1 MRIFLFSVSLWLI
14 GLSSG
19 HAQWVQT
26 DGPYGAT
33 SAAVI
38 FQHDSLLFSAT
49 GCGYF
54 SKTALADEW
63 ELHSILTFTSYTVVG
78 DSLFAG
84 TLNDGI
90 KLILL
95 SGLNIPP
102 TSINSLIANALSHSD
117 SCLYAGNKRFGFFRS
132 RNGGVTWD
140 TCNNGL
146 PVDTLWDPYGNFSV
160 ETFVSCIAVTS
171 DHIYCGTKKGI
182 YRNTGSL
189 GLWQAVNTG
198 LPLVPFNFI
207 SEVDNEL
214 FAVTGNS
221 IFKWNSGGNSWTLY
235 YTAPSDVT
243 SMLRWNNQL
252 FITTAEDGILF
263 TTDHGLTWYSMNNG
277 LPDLGLNTI
286 ALCDTTLL
294 CGTRTKGIF
303 MYDGNQWISDN
314 AGMICS
320 SIRWMTATSG
330 NVFSNDGDSIHL
342 LKDKKWININPPGQS
357 GLPGQSGIFIGL
369 EQMNDTLFLCLG
381 KMISNWPFVRQSI
394 FYSPDTGNTWNEITP
409 LPYTTPAGDS
419 WHELRI
425 GHHRLYGFSSD
436 RVFYTDNLGA
446 TWTDVSLPSTYCNH
460 LNDMIIVGSI
470 PFAATCGSAQVIK
483 LTPGQ
488 GWVLSNNGLPA
499 NRAPLKLAICDGAL
513 FADVEY
519 MGMYAS
525 LDEGATWNLANNGLV
540 KGYSIGAYAGTG
552 STLFVTTRDH
562 GVYVTHNAG
571 QDWFE
576 CNEGLINTSTG
587 GLAILH
593 DTLYAGTYGNGIW
606 KRAISDITV
615 STGKTRLSD
624 CKITL
629 YPNPATNHF
638 QVSGE
643 VSGIR
648 IYDMTGREVR
658 SGKPGPGNTFDITGL
673 KNGIYCVGINSDNG
687 LIFRKLIVHL

>member
-1 MRIFLFSVSLWLI
+1 MKTFLFSVSLWLI

-19 HAQWVQT
+19 HAQWTQT
-26 DGPYGAT
+26 GGPYGAT

-54 SKTALADEW
+54 SKTILADEW
-63 ELHSILTFTSYTVVG
+63 ELHSTLTFTSHTVTG

-84 TLNDGI
+84 TQYNGI
-90 KLILL
+90 KLISL
-95 SGLNIPP
+95 SNLNLPP
-102 TSINSLIANALSHSD
+102 APVNSLTADALSHSD

-182 YRNTGSL
+182 YRNTGAL

-198 LPLVPFNFI
+198 LPLVPFSFI
-207 SEVDNEL
+207 READNEL
-214 FAVTGNS
+214 FAVTGS
-221 IFKWNSGGNSWTLY
+221 TIFKLTSGGNSWTLY
-235 YTAPSDVT
+235 YTAPTAVT
-243 SMLRWNNQL
+243 SMLQWNSQL

-263 TTDHGLTWYSMNNG
+263 TADHGLTWYSMNNG
-277 LPDLGLNTI
+277 LTDLALNTI
-286 ALCDTTLL
+286 ALYDTALL

-303 MYDGNQWISDN
+303 VYDGNQWKADN
-314 AGMICS
+314 TGMICS

-330 NVFSNDGDSIHL
+330 NVFSNDGDSIHV

-369 EQMNDTLFLCLG
+369 EEMNDTLFLCLG
-381 KMISNWPFVRQSI
+381 RMISNWPFVRQSI

-419 WHELRI
+419 WHELRVDQ
-425 GHHRLYGFSSD
+425 HRLYGFSSN

-446 TWTDVSLPSTYCNH
+446 TWIDVSLPSTYCNH
-460 LNDMIIVGSI
+460 VNDMIITGSV
-470 PFAATCGSAQVIK
+470 PFAGTCGSAQVIK
-483 LTPGQ
+483 LIPGQ

-499 NRAPLKLAICDGAL
+499 NRAPMKLAMCNGVL

-519 MGMYAS
+519 SGMYSS
-525 LDEGATWNLANNGLV
+525 LDGGATWNLAGNGLV
-540 KGYSIGAYAGTG
+540 TGYPIRDYAETG

-576 CNEGLINTSTG
+576 CNEGLKNTNTG
-587 GLAILH
+587 GLAILN
-593 DTLYAGTYGNGIW
+593 DTLYAGTYGNGTW

-615 STGKTRLSD
+615 SADKTRLPGG
-624 CKITL
+624 KVTL
-629 YPNPATNHF
+629 YPNPATDQF
-638 QVSGE
+638 RVTGK
-643 VSGIR
+643 VYGIR
-648 IYDMTGREVR
+648 VFDMTGRQVL
-658 SGKPGPGNTFDITGL
+658 SGTPGPTNMFDITGL
-673 KNGIYCVGINSDNG
+673 KHGIYGVEVISEYGHI
-687 LIFRKLIVHL
+687 LKKMIVNP

>member
-1 MRIFLFSVSLWLI
+1 MKTFLFSISLWLI
-14 GLSSG
+14 GFNCGL
-19 HAQWVQT
+19 AQWVQT
-26 DGPYGAT
+26 NGPYGAT

-38 FQHDSLLFSAT
+38 LQTDSLLFSAT

-54 SKTALADEW
+54 SKTALADDW
-63 ELHSILTFTSYTVVG
+63 TLHSILTFTSYTVVG

-84 TLNDGI
+84 TLNEGI
-90 KLILL
+90 KLISL
-95 SGLNIPP
+95 SNLNIPP
-102 TSINSLIANALSHSD
+102 ASVNPLIANALSHSD

-146 PVDTLWDPYGNFSV
+146 PVDTLWDPSGNFSV
-160 ETFVSCIAVTS
+160 ETFVSCIAVTN

-189 GLWQAVNTG
+189 GQWQAINAG
-198 LPLVPFNFI
+198 LPLVQFNFI
-207 SEVDNEL
+207 QEVDNEL

-221 IFKWNSGGNSWTLY
+221 IFKLAAGGNSWTLY
-235 YTAPSDVT
+235 YTAPSAVT
-243 SMLRWNNQL
+243 SMLLWNSQ
-252 FITTAEDGILF
+252 FYITTTEDGILF

-277 LPDLGLNTI
+277 LPDLALNAI
-286 ALCDTTLL
+286 AVYDTTLF

-303 MYDGNQWISDN
+303 MFDRNLWIAN
-314 AGMICS
+314 NRGMICS

-330 NVFSNDGDSIHL
+330 NVISNDGDSIHV

-369 EQMNDTLFLCLG
+369 EQINDTLFLCLG
-381 KMISNWPFVRQSI
+381 QVISNWPFVHQSI
-394 FYSPDTGNTWNEITP
+394 FYSPDTGNTWNEITS

-419 WHELRI
+419 WHELRVDQ
-425 GHHRLYGFSSD
+425 GRLYGFSSN
-436 RVFYTDNLGA
+436 RVFYTDNLGV

-460 LNDMIIVGSI
+460 VNDMIIAGSV
-470 PFAATCGSAQVIK
+470 PFDATCGSAQVIK

-499 NRAPLKLAICDGAL
+499 NRAPLKLAQCDGVL

-519 MGMYAS
+519 SGMYAS
-525 LDEGATWNLANNGLV
+525 LDEGATWNSANNGLV
-540 KGYSIGAYAGTG
+540 SYWSIGAYAESG

-571 QDWFE
+571 QNWFE
-576 CNEGLINTSTG
+576 CNEGLINTSTS

-615 STGKTRLSD
+615 SRGKTRLPGGQV
-624 CKITL
+624 TL
-629 YPNPATNHF
+629 FPNPATDYF
-638 QVSGE
+638 QVTGN
-643 VSGIR
+643 VTGIR
-648 IYDMTGREVR
+648 IFDMTGRQIRFE
-658 SGKPGPGNTFDITGL
+658 KPGPANKFDITML
-673 KNGIYCVGINSDNG
+673 KNGIYCVGIISDNG
-687 LIFRKLIVHL
+687 LMFRKLIVNR